1 MVKELM
7 VQVVHITLVL
17 MLLWLKAVVVG
28 NKLRHRVKVVTMA
41 VVHVVDKTRFYH
53 RK

>member
-7 VQVVHITLVL
+7 VQVVSMVL
-17 MLLWLKAVVVG
+17 LQAVLWLKAVAAV
-28 NKLRHRVKVVTMA
+28 KMLRCKVKVVTMA

>member
-17 MLLWLKAVVVG
+17 MLLWLKAVAAV
-28 NKLRHRVKVVTMA
+28 KMLRCKVKVVTMA